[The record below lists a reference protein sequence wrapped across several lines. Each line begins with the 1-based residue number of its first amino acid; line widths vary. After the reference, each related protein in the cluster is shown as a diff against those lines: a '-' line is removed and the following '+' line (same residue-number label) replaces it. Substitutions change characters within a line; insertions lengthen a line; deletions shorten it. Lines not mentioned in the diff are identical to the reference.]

1 MENMTLVKLFETCQK
16 EGSLA
21 PIERMLA
28 EHGNGNSD
36 GKAVKLVLYRDDDG
50 EVKMNILKISDYRD
64 LDKMTLAQLKSY
76 LKELERKSDMID
88 DAEPDDENSPEYL
101 AWEAA
106 SDEIDDEIYR
116 VEDKIERLEG

>member
-1 MENMTLVKLFETCQK
+1 
-16 EGSLA
+16 
-21 PIERMLA
+21 
-28 EHGNGNSD
+28 
-36 GKAVKLVLYRDDDG
+36 
-50 EVKMNILKISDYRD
+50 MNILKISDYRD